1 LPYIDH
7 KKLLLPLLSSL
18 YSTLPHE
25 YVVTIY
31 DGVLVM
37 EKSVTM
43 LRQIINDEHDEVD
56 ASNK

>member
-1 LPYIDH
+1 
-7 KKLLLPLLSSL
+7 
-18 YSTLPHE
+18 
-25 YVVTIY
+25 VVTIY